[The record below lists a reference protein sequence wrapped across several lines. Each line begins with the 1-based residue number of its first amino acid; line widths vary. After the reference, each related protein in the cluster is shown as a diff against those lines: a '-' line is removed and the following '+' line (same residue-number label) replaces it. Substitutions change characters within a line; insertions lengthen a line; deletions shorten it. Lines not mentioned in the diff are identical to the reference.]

1 MPSSLP
7 SSSSPRR
14 VSAGLVER
22 VLGVLHNW
30 AEAGW
35 AGPAVGL
42 WGFLQSAIVPGP
54 SDALFAPLGIADNKR
69 VPYLGLWTIVGAI
82 LGGLAAY
89 AIGAV
94 AFHVIGGSVLDLLGI
109 PQSELAN
116 MDAQFATKGWI
127 VIVIGALPLMSSKL
141 VAFTAGALGFPI
153 PTFVLVWS
161 LVRIVRTVIVGALLY
176 FGGPTVERWLRKSTR
191 NGKETQQ

>member
-1 MPSSLP
+1 MSFSSP
-7 SSSSPRR
+7 PPPSPRR
-14 VSAGLVER
+14 APAGIVAR
-22 VLGVLHNW
+22 TLGVLHNW

-35 AGPAVGL
+35 AGPAVGA
-42 WGFLQSAIVPGP
+42 WGFLQSAIIPGP

-69 VPYLGLWTIVGAI
+69 VPYLGIWTIVGAI

-94 AFHVIGGSVLDLLGI
+94 AFHAIGGSVLEVLGI
-109 PQSELAN
+109 PRSELAG
-116 MDAQFATKGWI
+116 MEAQFAAKGWI

-153 PTFVLVWS
+153 STFVVVWS
-161 LVRIVRTVIVGALLY
+161 LVRVVRTVIVGALLY
-176 FGGPTVERWLRKSTR
+176 FGGPKIERWLRK
-191 NGKETQQ
+191 G